1 MLFHGFLYEDGP
13 SELMRPCPP
22 FVEGAEEAVNN
33 WRQPPEN
40 LFRILLL
47 LLFIR
52 GILRPNVLRDLNISN
67 NT

>member
-40 LFRILLL
+40 LF
-47 LLFIR
+47 
-52 GILRPNVLRDLNISN
+52 
-67 NT
+67 